1 MSDIQKE
8 IEDMKKEQN
17 QRFTQFYVEY
27 LADIFSSHDFEV
39 FKPQWSDTIRVEVGK
54 RKRTGI
60 INYYFVPLV
69 TAEIYYVERHRALR
83 FRVNSY
89 DTMYSYYT
97 NDVDEI
103 LGLFDG
109 NNSIDKIR
117 LLRSLLGQV
126 VRRVCARKI

>member
-39 FKPQWSDTIRVEVGK
+39 FKPQWSDTILVEVGK
-54 RKRTGI
+54 RKHSKTDSFI
-60 INYYFVPLV
+60 LVPLV
-69 TAEIYYVERHRALR
+69 TAEIYYVERHKALR
-83 FRVNSY
+83 FRVDSSN
-89 DTMYSYYT
+89 TMYSYYT

-117 LLRSLLGQV
+117 LLKSLLGQL